1 MTSTQL
7 KKNSELR
14 QRPREREADSL
25 RLVHPELRKDI
36 AASLGLVPRV
46 SQATLGQFRVAM
58 EQWSAPILETVPVE
72 RRVIIGAD
80 HNDITV
86 YVINAKPG
94 TSRPAILHTHG
105 GGFVAGAARF
115 DIRLQQE
122 IAAELDCVSVTV
134 EYRLAPETTWRG
146 SVADNYAA
154 LLWLYRNAAEF
165 GADAS
170 RIALLGESAGGG
182 HAALLAIEARNR
194 GEVPIVLQCL
204 IYPMLDD
211 RTGSSRRA
219 APGIGTMIWT
229 EPSNRFGWGAFL
241 GMPPGGPDVP
251 PAAVPARVIDLA
263 RLPQAFIGVGAL
275 DLFVEED
282 LVYAQR
288 LISAGVPTE
297 MHVALGAPHGFDGF
311 VPDASVTRHFN
322 KLKMDAFRRAFGTS
336 GEHSSAPLG

>member
-1 MTSTQL
+1 MTGTEP
-7 KKNSELR
+7 KKNSEVR
-14 QRPREREADSL
+14 QRPTENEADSL
-25 RLVHPELRKDI
+25 RLVQPEFRKEI

-46 SQATLGQFRVAM
+46 SQATLGEFRAAM
-58 EQWSAPILETVPVE
+58 EQWNAPILESVPVE
-72 RRVIIGAD
+72 RRVILGAD

-105 GGFVAGAARF
+105 GGFVGGAARF
-115 DIRLQQE
+115 DIRIQQE

-154 LLWLYRNAAEF
+154 LRWLHRNAAEF

-194 GEVPIVLQCL
+194 REVPIVLQCL

-211 RTGSSRRA
+211 RTGSSRKVP
-219 APGIGTMIWT
+219 PGIGTMIWGAA
-229 EPSNRFGWGAFL
+229 SNRFGWGAFL

-251 PAAVPARVIDLA
+251 PAAVPARVINLA
-263 RLPQAFIGVGAL
+263 GLPPTFIGVGAL

-297 MHVALGAPHGFDGF
+297 MHVVLGAPHGFDGF
-311 VPDASVTRHFN
+311 APDAPITRHFN
-322 KLKMDAFRRAFGTS
+322 KLKLDAFRRAFGNS
-336 GEHSSAPLG
+336 DERLPAPMR